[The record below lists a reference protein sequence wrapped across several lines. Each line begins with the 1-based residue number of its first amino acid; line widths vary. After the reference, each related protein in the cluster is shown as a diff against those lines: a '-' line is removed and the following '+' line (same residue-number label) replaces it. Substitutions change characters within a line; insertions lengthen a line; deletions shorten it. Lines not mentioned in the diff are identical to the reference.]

1 VDTQSLHIM
10 AEFHG
15 CDPRI
20 LNSVESVEALM
31 RAAADAA
38 GATVVES
45 SFHKFGPHGVSG
57 VLVLAESHLSVHTWP
72 ERDYAA
78 TDIYTCGDRCTPE
91 RAHEVLQVAL
101 KAERCEVM
109 VVKRGLPGQEGMR
122 LIKHEVLAPSAE
134 LSDET
139 SQAAQRI
146 DRA

>member
-1 VDTQSLHIM
+1 MH
-10 AEFHG
+10 
-15 CDPRI
+15 
-20 LNSVESVEALM
+20 
-31 RAAADAA
+31 AAADAA

-91 RAHEVLQVAL
+91 RAHEVLQIAF

-109 VVKRGLPGQEGMR
+109 VVERGLTGSSGMR
-122 LIKHEVLAPSAE
+122 LVRHQVFASAA
-134 LSDET
+134 LSDES
-139 SQAAQRI
+139 SQAPQRS
-146 DRA
+146 DRP